1 MPGHRDSS
9 RLRASKSLGWCCV
22 GTLGGAAHVIVVQR
36 CHRGAREGPPGV
48 PTPDTISTRS
58 VHGKRRCLSWCL
70 RGWRAAVG
78 AGVGEF
84 APKKSLHD
92 PEFSIS
98 DRKVSRLVDMGWDF
112 LFLQVDWHWMRSSDT
127 ATFPSV
133 SAGPRSFVRVLGK
146 VPPRTRTNPPTAN
159 PLPPPRPAPA
169 KSLGI

>member
-36 CHRGAREGPPGV
+36 CHRGAREGLPGV

-58 VHGKRRCLSWCL
+58 AHGRRHSAVGCSQLRNQDAPVAASSRRQRCLSWCL

-127 ATFPSV
+127 ATF
-133 SAGPRSFVRVLGK
+133 RHLVRGNNCPNLL
-146 VPPRTRTNPPTAN
+146 R
-159 PLPPPRPAPA
+159 LP
-169 KSLGI
+169 K